1 MMGWGIVWRAPA
13 TGIRNTSA
21 MGCVR
26 SGRFAVV
33 PAKAGSPGD
42 NNHCDV
48 GSSGS
53 ASGAVPIPFGSVDHA
68 KEYVMACLPHLVR
81 DGVAEW
87 DMLGNGEIELRF
99 RTGETYLL
107 GKDVVTRTA

>member
-1 MMGWGIVWRAPA
+1 
-13 TGIRNTSA
+13 
-21 MGCVR
+21 
-26 SGRFAVV
+26 V